1 MNLGRVTKTVSVDR
15 EEIIKDCALGI
26 FLFYVF
32 IMLVTFL
39 ILFWK
44 LLYCTKWKG
53 NLTIIQITKDS
64 LSNNYIRKVHEFFS
78 II

>member
-1 MNLGRVTKTVSVDR
+1 MKVSIQREGSKKFVPVRSGDLKLVIIGVQMVFKTMNLGRVTKTVSVDR

-39 ILFWK
+39 ILF
-44 LLYCTKWKG
+44 
-53 NLTIIQITKDS
+53 
-64 LSNNYIRKVHEFFS
+64 
-78 II
+78 